1 MPTVFLFPYLAI
13 EQRVALGQFE
23 VIPGGRLT
31 ETDCHEPWLCDAT
44 KRHLDVYD
52 FSSHGGQGAAGC
64 VLKPPGGI
72 GEDVPVSTQHPLRL
86 CVLAALLE
94 GNEAERGDLNAAA
107 WMSTSDNSLLF
118 GHPVTQEGYLAITTG
133 TMVRTTMGG
142 LNVNDP
148 KRSRIVPP
156 TELHVPSFIPGF
168 DAEYAGALL
177 ATLLAND
184 DRARRLERSLEW
196 LDLAWRNSPSITQEI
211 RIVAL
216 RAAFE
221 VLLDKDGEWADEYP
235 HLSTLLDTP
244 QTPKH
249 QQTWTNPRNQKQ
261 KTEALTDL
269 QWWYTQFVFLRN
281 DIAHGR
287 AVPAA
292 QYQHDGRP
300 HVLLAEETLRRLIR
314 IEVAQAHGPHDLTLP
329 LKQRRLDRAAQQAA
343 AHFAQLVAAK
353 AAAAAQSPTGEKK

>member
-1 MPTVFLFPYLAI
+1 
-13 EQRVALGQFE
+13 
-23 VIPGGRLT
+23 
-31 ETDCHEPWLCDAT
+31 
-44 KRHLDVYD
+44 
-52 FSSHGGQGAAGC
+52 
-64 VLKPPGGI
+64 
-72 GEDVPVSTQHPLRL
+72 LRL

-94 GNEAERGDLNAAA
+94 GNEAERGDPNAAA

-118 GHPVTQEGYLAITTG
+118 GHPVTQEGYLTITTG
-133 TMVRTTMGG
+133 SMVRTTMGG

-156 TELHVPSFIPGF
+156 AELHVPSFIPGF
-168 DAEYAGALL
+168 DDEYAGALL

-196 LDLAWRNSPSITQEI
+196 LDLAWRNSESITQEV

-221 VLLDKDGEWADEYP
+221 VLLDKEGTWEEEYP

-244 QTPKH
+244 QTPKS
-249 QQTWTNPRNQKQ
+249 QRTWTSPRNQKQ

-287 AVPAA
+287 AVPIP
-292 QYQHDGRP
+292 QYQHDGRF
-300 HVLLAEETLRRLIR
+300 HVFLAEETLRRLIR
-314 IEVAQAHGPHDLTLP
+314 FEVAQAYGPHDLMLP

-343 AHFAQLVAAK
+343 AYYAQLVAAK
-353 AAAAAQSPTGEKK
+353 AAAAAQPPTGETQ